1 MTVATLLPFTD
12 GGPILSAPSAAAGL
26 GLALVMLV
34 LLATL
39 LAGLWRVLRGPS
51 RADRMLAAQLFGT
64 TGVAILVLLALASGT
79 GALLGVA
86 LTLAVL
92 AAVSVVA
99 FVASAGTGGDGGR
112 S

>member
-1 MTVATLLPFTD
+1 MTELIAILP
-12 GGPILSAPSAAAGL
+12 GLSAPGPILSAPSGAAGL
-26 GLALVMLV
+26 ALAVLMLV

-39 LAGLWRVLRGPS
+39 LAGLWRVLQGPT

-64 TGVAILVLLALASGT
+64 TGVAILVLMALAAGQ
-79 GALLGVA
+79 GALLDVA

-99 FVASAGTGGDGGR
+99 FVASAGGR
-112 S
+112 AP